1 MTVQPRDTEQFLLS
15 LNAAWKNLGL
25 YSPTHPATNTALHK
39 LQDALEKL
47 LGGGERITLGVLHD
61 TLVVDQAPFTTKPD
75 LAEKLVTRL
84 QHAEIQGVSFVKGC
98 GLEELRHFV
107 QALAKDIKG
116 AELEEDFKAQG
127 GGHILLVGIAEE
139 QPQTVTAEQVV
150 PHQEEA
156 VVTEEEEMLDLEQAG
171 VIYSR
176 ALQTIRN
183 VFQDVR
189 LGKVP
194 SLNEVQQAVE
204 EVVGGILKGKHS
216 LLALTMIKS
225 YDEYLFNHSVNVG
238 TLAMALG
245 ESLGLDGAAL
255 KELGLGAL
263 LHDLGK
269 IRVPEEVTRKPGK
282 LTEEEWALMKQHPD
296 EGVGIL
302 KQMGV
307 TSAIAL
313 HVVREH
319 HVRFDRTGYPLI
331 SPEEEVHP
339 YSMLITLADTYDALT
354 TLRPYQKSFEPN
366 EAITLMKTLSGSTFD
381 PQVFERFVE
390 MLGIYPPGTAVRL
403 TTREIAVVTR
413 PRADD
418 IARPWVRIV
427 RDPEGNIKDGPEVSL
442 MEWDAKAEDF
452 TRSIVVAVDPA
463 VHGINVAKVLQ
474 GKSVTPGG

>member
-1 MTVQPRDTEQFLLS
+1 MTVHPRDTEQFLLS

-25 YSPTHPATNTALHK
+25 YSPTHPATNTAL
-39 LQDALEKL
+39 QKL
-47 LGGGERITLGVLHD
+47 LEVLGNLLGAGERITLGILHD
-61 TLVVDQAPFTTKPD
+61 TLVIQESPFTTKPD

-84 QHAEIQGVSFVKGC
+84 QQAEIQGVSFLKGC
-98 GLEELRHFV
+98 TLEELRHFV
-107 QALAKDIKG
+107 EALAKDIKG
-116 AELEEDFKAQG
+116 MDLEQNLKTQG
-127 GGHILLVGIAEE
+127 GGHILLVGIREE
-139 QPQTVTAEQVV
+139 QPETVTAEEVT
-150 PHQEEA
+150 PKHEAMDLPQEEE
-156 VVTEEEEMLDLEQAG
+156 VMDLEQAG

-183 VFQDVR
+183 AFQDVR
-189 LGKVP
+189 LGRVP

-245 ESLGLDGAAL
+245 ESLGLDGKEL

-282 LTEEEWALMKQHPD
+282 LTEEEWVLMKQHPD

-302 KQMGV
+302 KEMGV
-307 TSAIAL
+307 TSEIAL

-319 HVRFDRTGYPLI
+319 HVRFDRTGYPPL
-331 SPEEEVHP
+331 SPEEKVHP
-339 YSMLITLADTYDALT
+339 YSMLITVADTYDALT

-366 EAITLMKTLSGSTFD
+366 EAITLMKTLSGSSFD
-381 PQVFERFVE
+381 PPVFERFVE

-413 PRADD
+413 PRSED

-427 RDPEGNIKDGPEVSL
+427 RDPEGNIADGPEVSL

-474 GKSVTPGG
+474 GKSVTPVG

>member
-1 MTVQPRDTEQFLLS
+1 MTVQPRDTEVFLLS

-25 YSPTHPATNTALHK
+25 YSPTHPATNTALQK
-39 LQDALEKL
+39 LLEALEKL
-47 LGGGERITLGVLHD
+47 LGAGQRITLGVLHD
-61 TLVVDQAPFTTKPD
+61 TLVIDQTPFTAKPD
-75 LAEKLVTRL
+75 LAEKLVARL
-84 QHAEIQGVSFVKGC
+84 QHAEIQGVSFLKGVA
-98 GLEELRHFV
+98 LEELRRFV
-107 QALAKDIKG
+107 EALANDIKG
-116 AELEEDFKAQG
+116 VEFEQNLRTQG
-127 GGHILLVGIAEE
+127 GGHILLVGVTED
-139 QPQTVTAEQVV
+139 QPKTVTAEQDV
-150 PHQEEA
+150 PHQADVIDMQQEE
-156 VVTEEEEMLDLEQAG
+156 VMDLEQAG

-194 SLNEVQQAVE
+194 SLGDVQQAVE

-245 ESLGLDGAAL
+245 ESLGLDGPAL

-282 LTEEEWALMKQHPD
+282 LTQEEWALVKQHPD
-296 EGVGIL
+296 DGVGIL
-302 KQMGV
+302 KEMGV
-307 TSAIAL
+307 TSEIAL

-319 HVRFDRTGYPLI
+319 HVRHDRTGYPPL
-331 SPEEEVHP
+331 SPEEKVHP
-339 YSMLITLADTYDALT
+339 YSMLITIADTYDALT

-366 EAITLMKTLSGSTFD
+366 EAITLMKTLAGSTFD
-381 PQVFERFVE
+381 PPVFERFVE

-413 PRADD
+413 PRIED

-427 RDPEGNIKDGPEVSL
+427 RDSEGNIADGPEVSL
-442 MEWDAKAEDF
+442 MEWDSKAEDF

-463 VHGINVAKVLQ
+463 VHGINVANVLQ
-474 GKSVTPGG
+474 GKSVTPVG